1 MTLEILGRM
10 MNASNSTIVVRD
22 DEGQYIYKPISGE
35 RPLWDFP
42 DGTLAARECA
52 AFVLSNLAG
61 WSVVPSTQLR
71 EGPMGEGS
79 FQEWVEADVT
89 SVDVIAPSQV
99 PSEWHLVTTGV
110 DEAGR
115 EVALAHAPDDGLRR
129 IALFDAVINNADRKG
144 GHILTNDDGVHF
156 AIDHGVT
163 FHSEPKLRTVLWG
176 WIGQPFT
183 SEEIVLLEKT
193 LAISDD
199 EELATLLSAQE
210 ITALK
215 DRVRGLLDL
224 GTFPEPSPHWP
235 SIPWPVF

>member
-1 MTLEILGRM
+1 MTMEILGRM

-22 DEGQYIYKPISGE
+22 NDVQYIYKPVSGE

-42 DGTLAARECA
+42 DGTLAARESA
-52 AFVLSNLAG
+52 AYLLSNLAG
-61 WSVVPSTQLR
+61 WDVVPPTQLR

-79 FQEWVEADVT
+79 FQQWVDADVT
-89 SVDVIAPSQV
+89 SVDVVKPTEAPE
-99 PSEWHLVTTGV
+99 EWHVVMSGV

-115 EVALAHAPDDGLRR
+115 EVALVHAPDAGLRR

-144 GHILTNDDGVHF
+144 GHILTDDDGRHY

-163 FHSEPKLRTVLWG
+163 FHHEPKLRTVLWG

-183 SEEIVLLEKT
+183 EEELSLLKASLIAADRTELADLISSEEIL
-193 LAISDD
+193 
-199 EELATLLSAQE
+199 
-210 ITALK
+210 ALK
-215 DRVRGLLDL
+215 DRINGLIDL
-224 GTFPEPSPHWP
+224 GSFPEPSPNWP